1 MTPAKFYDKNENN
14 FQNQMKFIHP
24 CSPLDLRRVMATTI
38 GANFEKSSTIVRPIW
53 QEVASRFSDPQECL
67 ASFLA
72 LEAAE
77 VIEGAKPANLVS
89 VANRRRPCGSNPY
102 ELWRHW
108 GGAVLDGSGLAALE
122 LADRR
127 DSVLLLLYSPSAME
141 RLLQRANVSAVL
153 KRVGYAEVEDTESV
167 LDQLAAR
174 MGDAGFPHEIGVFL
188 GYPLK
193 DVAAFMGWVSIP
205 FACQG
210 PWKIYGDPRES
221 LRLAE
226 TFRCCRKRMAERL
239 NCCVSPFECLG
250 GVAALANA
258 FA

>member
-1 MTPAKFYDKNENN
+1 
-14 FQNQMKFIHP
+14 
-24 CSPLDLRRVMATTI
+24 MARTI
-38 GANFEKSSTIVRPIW
+38 SSDSLTADRPIW
-53 QEVASRFSDPQECL
+53 HQVSTRFSEPRECL

-102 ELWRHW
+102 ELWKRF
-108 GGAVLDGSGLAALE
+108 GGAVLTGSGLAAME
-122 LADRR
+122 LADRQ
-127 DSVLLLLYSPSAME
+127 DSVLLLIYSPSAME

-153 KRVGYAEVEDTESV
+153 KRAGYVNVEDTESV

-239 NCCVSPFECLG
+239 TCCVSPFECLG
-250 GVAALANA
+250 GEAALPNA